1 MSTPCP
7 APEEL
12 LRLLDGELTEN
23 RAGAL
28 RSHAAGCRACGGELR
43 LQERL
48 VARIAAPMP
57 GLDGGATVAAAMG
70 RLDAAPPAPALPAR
84 WRPGPRTWA
93 GLAAAAALL
102 LVVNLPHRRA
112 DVFTARGAPVA
123 WSQKVGVE
131 LWALEGQPR
140 RLGPG
145 DELPR
150 GVPVVASYSNIDP
163 GAAYLLAYAIDG
175 RGEVHW
181 LYPAFTSPGGDPE
194 ALRLDGAVVQR
205 ALPDSAVFEDVPAGA
220 LRFVTVVTRQPHR
233 LSEIEA
239 ARPEDRTPEAV
250 RRRWPDAR
258 VDELTVRAAAVPPAA
273 PGGRP

>member
-1 MSTPCP
+1 MSTPCS
-7 APEEL
+7 ATEDL
-12 LRLLDGELTEN
+12 IRLLDGELTEN
-23 RAGAL
+23 RAGLL
-28 RSHAAGCRACGGELR
+28 RAHATGCRACAAELR
-43 LQERL
+43 LHERL
-48 VARIAAPMP
+48 VARIADPVP

-70 RLDAAPPAPALPAR
+70 RLDAAPAAPALGAR

-112 DVFTARGAPVA
+112 DVFTARGAQVA
-123 WSQKVGVE
+123 WSQRVGVE

-145 DELPR
+145 DHLER
-150 GVPVVASYSNIDP
+150 GVPVLVSYSNMDP
-163 GAAYLLAYAIDG
+163 AAAYLLAYAIDE

-181 LYPAFTSPGGDPE
+181 LYPAFTSPIGDPE
-194 ALRLDGAVVQR
+194 ALRLEGAVVHR
-205 ALPDSAVFEDVPAGA
+205 ALTDSAIFEDVPAGA

-233 LSEIEA
+233 ISEIEA
-239 ARPEDRTPEAV
+239 ARPADRTPEAL

-258 VDELTVRAAAVPPAA
+258 VDELTVRAEAVPPAA
-273 PGGRP
+273 P